1 MTLLEAI
8 ILGIIQGLSEFL
20 PISSSGHLAL
30 GHAIFG
36 LEEEGILF
44 SIIVHVGTLIPVVL
58 IFWQDIWALIKR
70 PFQKMTLLLII
81 ATIPAAVVGL
91 LFEDMVESAFA
102 SLTFVAFGFVVTGLV
117 LLFTDRLKKTAKPAE
132 DLTRLD
138 SLLIG
143 LAQAVAILPGISRS
157 GSTIAAALAR
167 GTRREDAAKFAF
179 LMSIPIILGA
189 LALQIFHLLRGS
201 IPADDLN
208 FLNLGAGFV
217 TSAISG
223 YFAINFMLKA
233 VKKAK
238 LRYFAYY
245 VLALAAS
252 ITVGSLILN

>member
-30 GHAIFG
+30 GHALFG
-36 LEEEGILF
+36 LEEEGLLF
-44 SIIVHVGTLIPVVL
+44 SIVVHVGTLIPVVA

-81 ATIPAAVVGL
+81 ATIPAAVIGL

-102 SLTFVAFGFVVTGLV
+102 SLTFVAFGFVITGLV
-117 LLFTDRLKKTAKPAE
+117 LLFTDRLKKTTKPAE
-132 DLTRLD
+132 DITRLD
-138 SLLIG
+138 ALLIG
-143 LAQAVAILPGISRS
+143 LAQAIAILPGISRS

-179 LMSIPIILGA
+179 LMSVPIILGA
-189 LALQIFHLLRGS
+189 LVLQIAHLLRGGTQ
-201 IPADDLN
+201 IHDLN
-208 FLNLGAGFV
+208 LLNLGAGFI
-217 TSAISG
+217 TAAASG

-233 VKKAK
+233 VQKAK

-245 VLALAAS
+245 VLALATA
-252 ITVGSLILN
+252 ITIWTLILN